1 VEDKEEL
8 TIKMNVI
15 HFYWD
20 VQIAPNAG

>member
-8 TIKMNVI
+8 TIKMNVV